1 MKNEKMKK
9 LSVALICILFGFT
22 AAAQQPTRQ
31 DEYKSKPPS
40 PTEMLKRITK
50 DLNLTAIQQ
59 TQFKIFLD
67 NQDAKQRP
75 TDEERKTRGEN
86 DRKLMDVK
94 LKTILTQTQY
104 AKWQDIKSKRKPVEN
119 DPPRV

>member
-1 MKNEKMKK
+1 MKK
-9 LSVALICILFGFT
+9 LSVVLICILFKCA

-40 PTEMLKRITK
+40 PTEMLERITK

-119 DPPRV
+119 DPPRVRKNN